1 VSPLIENLLRK
12 ENFGVF
18 GKRMNTLKI
27 FILIGILISI
37 GGGIFLIQKR
47 ETPETKI
54 PEKKEIRIETKEE

>member
-1 VSPLIENLLRK
+1 MSPLIENLLRK

-47 ETPETKI
+47 EIPETKI